1 MVLNPLDIAFFL
13 AFFVAVVGLAVCKSR
28 REKTSED
35 YFLAGRGLT
44 WPLIGLSIVAA
55 NISTEQMVGMAGQ
68 GAGTVGLA
76 VSAWQLTGSVGI
88 VIIAFTFLPR
98 FLRAGI
104 YTMPEFLEYRYNS
117 AARVI
122 MALLTVVVYVVV
134 LLTAVLYSGGLTLR
148 TIFDVNLSW
157 GVWGIGAVAAV
168 YTTWGGLK
176 AVAWADLVQGL
187 ALLAGG
193 MLIFALGLHSVGGW
207 EAFTETNAERLHMI
221 LPASDPT
228 LPWTGVGGGMWIVI
242 IYYCGLN
249 QFIVQR
255 NLAAKTLHHGQMGM
269 VFAGALW
276 LLVPF
281 AIVMPG
287 IMAQQA
293 FPEAL
298 DAEADKQN
306 ARLLE
311 KHLAAPAGQVADE
324 LVRFRPDEQWKA
336 RHGDRLAEIDAHNR
350 RIDALAG
357 DRGVAARDEPL
368 VGRKYDAAFP
378 MLIKRL
384 LPPGLR
390 GFLFAAIA
398 GAVISSLASMLN
410 SASTIFTMDVYR
422 RLLNPRASQTNLVWL
437 GRLMTLLFVVAAC
450 LAAPTLDDPRYGG
463 VFQFIQQFQGY
474 IWPGVV
480 AAFVIALL
488 VPRAPGA
495 AGVVALVG
503 GPIIYGL
510 FQHFTPLDDAGFP
523 AIHFLIQVLLTFLIL
538 CAAMLAIT
546 LAAPLKEP
554 KRLPDRPEMAL
565 ANSKPAA
572 TLGTLVIAGVALFV
586 VIFW

>member
-1 MVLNPLDIAFFL
+1 MDLNPFDVAFFL
-13 AFFVAVVGLAVCKSR
+13 GFFVAVTGFAMYKSR

-68 GAGTVGLA
+68 GAGPVGLA
-76 VSAWQLTGSVGI
+76 VSAWQLTGAVGI
-88 VIIAFTFLPR
+88 VIIAFTFLPK

-122 MALLTVVVYVVV
+122 MALITVVVYVVV

-148 TIFDVNLSW
+148 TIFDVKLGW
-157 GVWGIGAVAAV
+157 GVWGIGAVAAL

-176 AVAWADLVQGL
+176 AVAWADLIQGL

-193 MLIFALGLHSVGGW
+193 MFTFGLGLHAVGGW
-207 EAFTETNAERLHMI
+207 QTFTETNAHKLRMV
-221 LPASDPT
+221 LPASDPM
-228 LPWTGVGGGMWIVI
+228 LPWTGVLAGMWIVI

-287 IMAQQA
+287 IMALQA
-293 FPEAL
+293 FPEDL
-298 DAEADKQN
+298 EAEADKQN
-306 ARLLE
+306 APLLQT
-311 KHLAAPAGQVADE
+311 HLTASAGRTADE
-324 LVRFRPDEQWKA
+324 LVRFLPDSQWEV
-336 RHGDRLAEIDAHNR
+336 RNPGRLAEIKTHNA
-350 RIDALAG
+350 RIDALANQ
-357 DRGVAARDEPL
+357 RGVPAREEPL
-368 VGRKYDAAFP
+368 IGCKYDAAFP
-378 MLIKRL
+378 VLIKRQ

-410 SASTIFTMDVYR
+410 SASTIATMDVYK
-422 RLLNPRASQTNLVWL
+422 RLLNRRASQANLVWL
-437 GRLMTLLFVVAAC
+437 GRLMTLLFVIAAC
-450 LAAPTLDDPRYGG
+450 LTAPALDDPRYGG

-480 AAFVIALL
+480 AAFMIALL

-495 AGVVALVG
+495 AGVVALIG
-503 GPIIYGL
+503 GPIVYGL
-510 FQHFTPLDDAGFP
+510 FQHLTPLTDEGAP
-523 AIHFLIQVLLTFLIL
+523 VLHFLIQGLLTFLIL
-538 CAAMLAIT
+538 CTVMVAIT
-546 LAAPLKEP
+546 FVAPLKEP
-554 KRLPDRPEMAL
+554 KRLPVREDMDV
-565 ANSKPAA
+565 ANSKPAGV
-572 TLGTLVIAGVALFV
+572 LGALVIAGVAVFV
-586 VIFW
+586 IVFW